1 MRGSPNP
8 LHSAISNRA
17 GADGWNRA
25 RKDGGTKIESG
36 DMFERPVEVVEIE
49 EGMPMKLGP
58 LDIVP
63 FELYRSSTNQ

>member
-8 LHSAISNRA
+8 RHSAILNCA

-25 RKDGGTKIESG
+25 RKDGGTKVESG
-36 DMFERPVEVVEIE
+36 DVLERLDEMEEIE